1 MRHRNKGGPSRDSP
15 NAVATSVAQVA
26 DTPSSPRFERP
37 FHLQYAEVRRHMR
50 LRVLVPLLICA
61 ACADGPEATVMS
73 DKKPSRLDKPDLSFQ
88 LSATDRAQIGPS
100 FDLDAL
106 QQLLQLVPPD
116 QRASILKSFLPS
128 PPSSQSRDESALGRR
143 NSESI
148 GDVTVLTRIGD
159 PVLQDLLDKAWAPR
173 WARYSLEE
181 LERIQTDLPGIE
193 YARRLAKQRRRS
205 EP

>member
-1 MRHRNKGGPSRDSP
+1 
-15 NAVATSVAQVA
+15 
-26 DTPSSPRFERP
+26 
-37 FHLQYAEVRRHMR
+37 
-50 LRVLVPLLICA
+50 
-61 ACADGPEATVMS
+61 MS

-106 QQLLQLVPPD
+106 QQLLQLIPAD
-116 QRASILKSFLPS
+116 QRGSILKSFLPTQ
-128 PPSSQSRDESALGRR
+128 PPSSQSRDQSALGQG
-143 NSESI
+143 NSESL

-159 PVLQDLLDKAWAPR
+159 PVLQDLLDRAWAPR